1 MPEGQRGPPPSPAL
15 YNCAMRRIIVGISGS
30 SAPIYGIYTLRALR
44 DAPDIETHL
53 ILSEGAHL
61 SIRYE
66 APQWEIPRIEEMA
79 DVVHDPRNLAASV
92 SSGSFKT
99 DGMVVVPCSMKT
111 LAGIANS
118 YNNDLI
124 TRAADVC
131 LKERRRLV
139 VVPRETPLHRGH
151 LLNMLAVT
159 DMGGVILPPMP
170 GFYSGPQTID
180 DIVNHTVGKT
190 LDLLGVDNAKFKRWE
205 GKDPSGD

>member
-1 MPEGQRGPPPSPAL
+1 
-15 YNCAMRRIIVGISGS
+15 MRKFIVGITGS
-30 SAPIYGIYTLRALR
+30 SAPIYGIATLRALR
-44 DAPDIETHL
+44 DAPDVETHL

-61 SIRYE
+61 SIKYE
-66 APQWEIPRIEEMA
+66 APDWTIDAIAAMA
-79 DVVHDPRNLAASV
+79 DVVHSPRNMAASV

-99 DGMVVVPCSMKT
+99 DGMAVVPCSMKT

-139 VVPRETPLHRGH
+139 VVARETPLHRGH

-159 DMGGVILPPMP
+159 DMGGVILPPIP

-180 DIVNHTVGKT
+180 DIVNHTVGKI
-190 LDLLGVDNAKFKRWE
+190 LDLLGVENDKFRRWE
-205 GKDPSGD
+205 GKDPSAE

>member
-1 MPEGQRGPPPSPAL
+1 
-15 YNCAMRRIIVGISGS
+15 MRRIIVGITGS
-30 SAPIYGIYTLRALR
+30 SAPLYGVYALRALR
-44 DAPDIETHL
+44 DAPDVETHL

-61 SIRYE
+61 SIKYE
-66 APQWEIPRIEEMA
+66 APDWTVDAIKAMA
-79 DVVHDPRNLAASV
+79 DVVHDPRNMAASV

-99 DGMVVVPCSMKT
+99 DGMAVVPCSMKT

-139 VVPRETPLHRGH
+139 VVARETPLHRGH
-151 LLNMLAVT
+151 LLNMLSVT
-159 DMGGVILPPMP
+159 DMGGVILPPIP

-180 DIVNHTVGKT
+180 DVINHTVGKI
-190 LDLLGVDNAKFKRWE
+190 LDLLGVENDKFRRWE
-205 GKDPSGD
+205 GKDPSAE

>member
-1 MPEGQRGPPPSPAL
+1 
-15 YNCAMRRIIVGISGS
+15 MRRIIVGITGS
-30 SAPIYGIYTLRALR
+30 SAPIYGIYTLRTLR
-44 DAPDIETHL
+44 DMPDIETHL

-61 SIRYE
+61 SIKYE
-66 APQWEIPRIEEMA
+66 APQWAIPDIEAMA
-79 DVVHDPRNLAASV
+79 DVVHDPRNMAASV

-139 VVPRETPLHRGH
+139 VVARETPLHRGH
-151 LLNMLAVT
+151 LLNMLSVT
-159 DMGGVILPPMP
+159 DMGGVILPPIP
-170 GFYSGPQTID
+170 GFYSDPQTID
-180 DIVNHTVGKT
+180 DIVNHTVGKV
-190 LDLLGVDNAKFKRWE
+190 LDLLGIENNQFKRWE
-205 GKDPSGD
+205 GKDPSSD

>member
-1 MPEGQRGPPPSPAL
+1 
-15 YNCAMRRIIVGISGS
+15 MRRIIVGITGS
-30 SAPIYGIYTLRALR
+30 SAPIYGIYTLRTLSNM
-44 DAPDIETHL
+44 PDVETHL

-61 SIRYE
+61 SIKYE
-66 APQWEIPRIEEMA
+66 APQWSIDDIKAMA
-79 DVVHDPRNLAASV
+79 DVVHDPRNMAASV

-139 VVPRETPLHRGH
+139 VVARETPLHRGH

-159 DMGGVILPPMP
+159 DMGGVILPPIP

-180 DIVNHTVGKT
+180 DIVNHTVGKV
-190 LDLLGVDNAKFKRWE
+190 LDLLGIENTQFKRWE
-205 GKDPSGD
+205 GKDPSLEE

>member
-1 MPEGQRGPPPSPAL
+1 
-15 YNCAMRRIIVGISGS
+15 MRRIIVGITGS

-44 DAPDIETHL
+44 DNPDVETHL

-66 APQWEIPRIEEMA
+66 APEWGIADIEAMA
-79 DVVHDPRNLAASV
+79 DVVHSPRNLAASV
-92 SSGSFKT
+92 SSGSFRT

-111 LAGIANS
+111 LAGIASS

-139 VVPRETPLHRGH
+139 VVARETPLHRGH

-159 DMGGVILPPMP
+159 DMGGVILPPVP
-170 GFYSGPQTID
+170 GFYSGPQTVD
-180 DIVNHTVGKT
+180 DIVHHTVGKA
-190 LDLLGVDNAKFKRWE
+190 LDLLGVENDEFRRWE
-205 GKDPSGD
+205 GKDPSSD

>member
-1 MPEGQRGPPPSPAL
+1 
-15 YNCAMRRIIVGISGS
+15 MRRIIVGISGS

-44 DAPDIETHL
+44 DIPDVETHL

-66 APQWEIPRIEEMA
+66 APQWAVPDIEAMA
-79 DVVHDPRNLAASV
+79 DVVHSPRNLAASV

-111 LAGIANS
+111 LAGIASS

-139 VVPRETPLHRGH
+139 VVTRETPLHRGH

-170 GFYSGPQTID
+170 GFYSGPQTVD
-180 DIVNHTVGKT
+180 DIVNHTVGKI
-190 LDLLGVDNAKFKRWE
+190 LDLLGIENDKFRRWE
-205 GKDPSGD
+205 GRDPDAE